1 MPIMN
6 GFEASSS
13 LKSMMKEKKIEYFP
27 IIAISA
33 GNSASE
39 QQMCQESGMVDSLG
53 KPITIQKLR
62 DKLEQYHII

>member
-13 LKSMMKEKKIEYFP
+13 LKEMMREKKIEDFP
-27 IIAISA
+27 IVAISA
-33 GNSASE
+33 GNSESE
-39 QQMCQESGMVDSLG
+39 QQMCHEAGMIDSLG
-53 KPITIQKLR
+53 KPITFQKLK